1 VPATIIHCSHRETSV
16 LLRTTPPLGG
26 QALCTRFTS
35 HGSGEVSYMLCGVAV
50 SVWSKQLTTLGA
62 WLLVDGT
69 RSLRNGGVQVRCVDG
84 FGYCESKSEYKP
96 HVSMGMP
103 LAILYSS
110 KARPGVSLT
119 AISTSFRED
128 SPGFERNAWMIMSRN
143 PRSVWKV
150 DS

>member
-1 VPATIIHCSHRETSV
+1 
-16 LLRTTPPLGG
+16 
-26 QALCTRFTS
+26 
-35 HGSGEVSYMLCGVAV
+35 MLCGVAV

-128 SPGFERNAWMIMSRN
+128 SPAIPDQCGKWTRRPLGKLLGNQGYQDADRGLEQTSAVRDI
-143 PRSVWKV
+143 
-150 DS
+150 